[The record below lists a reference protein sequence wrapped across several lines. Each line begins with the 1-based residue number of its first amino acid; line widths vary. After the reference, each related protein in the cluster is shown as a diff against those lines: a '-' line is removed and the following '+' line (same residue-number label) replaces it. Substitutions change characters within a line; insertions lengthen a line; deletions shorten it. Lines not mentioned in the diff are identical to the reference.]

1 MRHDLCIEGIAYR
14 LRPIADGDAALVI
27 GLRCNPAVP
36 HLLHEISDRVEDQL
50 AWLQRYYER
59 TGDYYF
65 VVERRDSGIAEGVV
79 AVYEIDRDK
88 GTGEWGRW
96 FLKPG
101 SLAAVESAWLI
112 YRTAFE
118 LLGLTSVYSRTTAAN
133 SAVVSFHESCGLA
146 PGRLL
151 PLHFRINGQLL
162 DAIEHRID
170 HANWPGLEARL
181 RTLSARTARRITR
194 A

>member
-1 MRHDLCIEGIAYR
+1 MRHDLRSEGLAYR
-14 LRPIADGDAALVI
+14 LRPIGDGDAALVI

-36 HLLHEISDRVEDQL
+36 NLLHEISDRVEDQL

-59 TGDYYF
+59 IGDYYF
-65 VVERRDSGIAEGVV
+65 VIERRGSGIAEGVV
-79 AVYEIDRDK
+79 ALYDIDRES
-88 GTGEWGRW
+88 GSGEWGRW

-118 LLGLTSVYSRTTAAN
+118 LLGLTKVYCRTTAAN
-133 SAVVSFHESCGLA
+133 TTAVSFHESCGLA

-151 PLHFRINGQLL
+151 PLHFRIRGHLL

-170 HANWPGLEARL
+170 RADWPGLAARL
-181 RTLSARTARRITR
+181 QTLSERTARRIAR